1 MASPNINNNN
11 DIGNVQCPAC
21 RGVCKEPK
29 ILPAC
34 NHSACEACLEDIFLS
49 ALVTKAL
56 PLLTIPRAEF
66 PVPKAT
72 KQLTAGECVG
82 VACPVCDE
90 VSAVDARCGVGS
102 LQTNAELK
110 ALCDKRGGASK
121 PCSECEVK
129 VADGECSE
137 CKVAECE
144 CDQCEVAM
152 CDSCFVSLHNTGK
165 AFKSHK
171 QLPLGK
177 ASESKALL
185 YCPVHPNQPI
195 SGFCETDQA
204 MVCGVCMVTDHAG
217 HKCVTVEEA
226 NRKFTATNA
235 EMCAQIRQLCESIT
249 PSIPHLR
256 ALSQKVSLSI
266 LIGDCHIGLFRK
278 SRRMGHIFEH

>member
-1 MASPNINNNN
+1 V
-11 DIGNVQCPAC
+11 D
-21 RGVCKEPK
+21 KEPK

-34 NHSACEACLEDIFLS
+34 KHSACEACLEDIFLS

-66 PVPKAT
+66 PVTNAT

-90 VSAVDARCGVGS
+90 ESAVDARCGVGS

-110 ALCDKRGGASK
+110 ALCDKRGGAST
-121 PCSECEVK
+121 PCAQCE
-129 VADGECSE
+129 E
-137 CKVAECE
+137 KVAECE
-144 CDQCEVAM
+144 CAQCEVAL
-152 CDSCFVSLHNTGK
+152 CDSCFEVAHRLK
-165 AFKSHK
+165 IFKSHK

-204 MVCGVCMVTDHAG
+204 MVCGVCNLTDHAG

-235 EMCAQIRQLCESIT
+235 EMCAQLRQLCESIT

-256 ALSQKVSLSI
+256 ALSQKVSPSI
-266 LIGDCHIGLFRK
+266 LIGAIHTGPCSTFIEVLYP
-278 SRRMGHIFEH
+278 IFLGT

>member
-1 MASPNINNNN
+1 MASAPNINIDN
-11 DIGNVQCPAC
+11 DIGNIQCPAC

-66 PVPKAT
+66 PVTKAT

-82 VACPVCDE
+82 VACPVCEE

-129 VADGECSE
+129 VA
-137 CKVAECE
+137 ECE
-144 CDQCEVAM
+144 CSDCGTLM
-152 CDSCFVSLHNTGK
+152 CDSCFKSIHKTGK
-165 AFKSHK
+165 VLKSHK

-185 YCPVHPNQPI
+185 YCPVHPNQSI

-204 MVCGVCMVTDHAG
+204 MVCGVCVLTDHAG

-266 LIGDCHIGLFRK
+266 LIGDFHIGLFRK
-278 SRRMGHIFEH
+278 SRRRGRIFEHFF